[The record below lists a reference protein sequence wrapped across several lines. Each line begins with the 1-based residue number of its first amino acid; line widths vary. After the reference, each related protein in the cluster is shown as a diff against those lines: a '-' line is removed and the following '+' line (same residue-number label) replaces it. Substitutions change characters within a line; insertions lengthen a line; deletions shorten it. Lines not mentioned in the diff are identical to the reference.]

1 MMDINLDKRYTDFV
15 LGRINAF
22 KHVHP
27 TALTLLGLGMDFVV
41 LYAVW
46 AASIW
51 LLAVSLFVRY
61 SCDCLDGAVAR
72 KYGKVSDLGGA
83 LDTLADNTLIFV
95 VTLCLGRLMGVPFY
109 WLLAAGV
116 TTANV
121 WYLWKKGALVHHTS
135 IKQGGTFLQ
144 NIYRLGVNN
153 NAVIYLA
160 AFVALVALL

>member
-15 LGRINAF
+15 LGRIDAF
-22 KHVHP
+22 KHIHP

-83 LDTLADNTLIFV
+83 LDTLADNTLIFI

-109 WLLAAGV
+109 WLLATGITA
-116 TTANV
+116 ANV
-121 WYLWKKGALVHHTS
+121 WYLWKEEALVHHTN
-135 IKQGGTFLQ
+135 IKRGGTFLR

-160 AFVALVALL
+160 AFAALGVLL